1 MIVERTTFS
10 DDSLK
15 FNGYIYMGE
24 HPLENFHSEKIFEP
38 KEFAMR
44 FCKDGVEEV
53 LYKTRIQPTSSARL
67 IKIFVKKEEQNEKI

>member
-1 MIVERTTFS
+1 MIIERTTS
-10 DDSLK
+10 PDDSLK
-15 FNGYIYMGE
+15 YMGYIYMGE
-24 HPLENFHSEKIFEP
+24 HSLDRFDDGIFKP
-38 KEFAMR
+38 KEYAMT